1 MDLIGCEVIHKS
13 FGNGSVVEQ
22 SDEYITIKFL
32 IGIKKFLYPDVFE
45 NFMTITNL
53 QIQEK
58 LNAEIEEKSERMLKK
73 RIECKYR
80 RRI

>member
-58 LNAEIEEKSERMLKK
+58 LNAEIE
-73 RIECKYR
+73 
-80 RRI
+80 

>member
-58 LNAEIEEKSERMLKK
+58 LNAEIEEKSERLLKK

>member
-1 MDLIGCEVIHKS
+1 MNLIGIEVIHKS

-58 LNAEIEEKSERMLKK
+58 LNAEIEEKKRKIAEEKNRMQVS
-73 RIECKYR
+73 
-80 RRI
+80 

>member
-1 MDLIGCEVIHKS
+1 MNLIGIEVIHKS
-13 FGNGSVVEQ
+13 FGNGSVVEE

-32 IGIKKFLYPDVFE
+32 IGIKKFLYPDAFE
-45 NFMTITNL
+45 NFLSITNL

-58 LNAEIEEKSERMLKK
+58 INTEIEEKSEKLLKK
-73 RIECKYR
+73 RLESKHR

>member
-13 FGNGSVVEQ
+13 FGNGSVVDQ
-22 SDEYITIKFL
+22 SDEYITIKFM

-53 QIQEK
+53 QMQEK
-58 LNAEIEEKSERMLKK
+58 LNAEIEEKSERLLKK